1 MTSYI
6 GNPAPDLQIETWVQG
21 EPGNISAHHGKVI
34 LVEVFQVNCPGC
46 FVHALPEV
54 IRLHHLF
61 NESNE
66 FVVLGLATAF
76 EDFDKN
82 TLDNLQRLIKTGEM
96 IGQPLSQLQNSD
108 YLKGN
113 KLDYQI
119 PFPIAMDKLEENQ
132 TPLTK
137 ENTLSFI
144 HQQITDFSSWPG
156 DKQQPIIEKA
166 HNYLASKKYNALTFN
181 SYQLQGTPSSILIDK
196 QGVLRDVSFG
206 WANHLEPMIKE
217 LLSKK

>member
-1 MTSYI
+1 MTSHI
-6 GNPAPDLQIETWVQG
+6 GKQAPDLQIETWIQG
-21 EPGNISAHHGKVI
+21 EPSNISTHHGKVI

-61 NESNE
+61 NETNE
-66 FVVLGLATAF
+66 LVVLGLATAF

-96 IGQPLSQLQNSD
+96 IGEPLSQLQNSE
-108 YLKGN
+108 YINGN

-137 ENTLSFI
+137 ENTLDFI
-144 HQQITDFSSWPG
+144 YQQIADFSSWPEN
-156 DKQQPIIEKA
+156 KKQPIIEKA
-166 HNYLASKKYNALTFN
+166 HNYLTAKKFNALTFN

-196 QGVLRDVSFG
+196 QGVLRDVTFG

-217 LLSKK
+217 LITKK